1 MVTRERGVS
10 GVRRRK
16 RRANHLKQ
24 LPVGGLVFCNKLI
37 AFKWYLWVGDCR
49 REMPKLV
56 RIKCLTKWRQ
66 GSRADWRET
75 GQGILNVR
83 VL

>member
-24 LPVGGLVFCNKLI
+24 LPVGGSGLLQQVNSL
-37 AFKWYLWVGDCR
+37 
-49 REMPKLV
+49 
-56 RIKCLTKWRQ
+56 
-66 GSRADWRET
+66 
-75 GQGILNVR
+75 
-83 VL
+83 